1 MEELGRVINAG
12 ISNVNELDNAF
23 VVFNNFLDITPR

>member
-12 ISNVNELDNAF
+12 ISNVNKLDNVF
-23 VVFNNFLDITPR
+23 VVFNNLLDITPR